1 MKACL
6 EKLQHDPNLT
16 AARKSHRLLGNS
28 AWNVAAFLI
37 GAGLNLLILP
47 FVAFRLGL
55 AAFGVAGLVMAC
67 IAPALAFSNALALAT
82 TRELAQRLSP
92 DEREASRH
100 LFATA
105 LALAGGIGLVIVIS
119 LSLMGPPAARFVFG
133 LQGKAAQDLNLTF
146 ALGASGWL
154 CQALSAVFLALFT
167 ARQDYRRI
175 ALISTISTLVSTGS
189 MAILI
194 PPWPHASTFV
204 GCQALGFATS
214 LLGAMLLSRLAI
226 GEWLARPSFHR
237 APLGNLIHLGGWQF
251 AAQTSGLVAGQ
262 ADRYLLGAFLQPQF
276 VGLYTITQ
284 RLEEAIYIGI
294 LKVGEILFPFFSSL
308 QKESSDRIAD
318 LLFRSSWVLNVLSAT
333 ALGALIPV
341 SGPLLQLWAGR
352 EVGDQA
358 EQLLVVLA
366 VAGMLGCSA
375 NVFGSYLVAS
385 GRSRFSALISV
396 VTAVFILAASAAALP
411 YFGWRAAGWS
421 SCIGMI
427 AQIIVTMILLRQSFG
442 FACLWSRVGHF
453 VLLPL
458 ATGIVTALSLRYCAA
473 GFLSELT
480 PYWWY
485 VGGAYGLAAVII
497 FLVVVVVSGVG
508 PHGAACRRD
517 LRLIARR
524 FLPVRVA

>member
-1 MKACL
+1 MA
-6 EKLQHDPNLT
+6 DLT
-16 AARKSHRLLGNS
+16 AERKSHRLLGNS

-37 GAGLNLLILP
+37 SVGLNLLILP
-47 FVAFRLGL
+47 FVAFRIGL

-67 IAPALAFSNALALAT
+67 VAPALAFSNALALAT

-92 DEREASRH
+92 GEREASRR

-105 LALAGGIGLVIVIS
+105 LMLAGGIGLVIVMS
-119 LSLMGPPAARFVFG
+119 LSMVGPLAARLAFG
-133 LQGKAAQDLNLTF
+133 LQGRTAEDLGLTF
-146 ALGASGWL
+146 VFGASGWL

-175 ALISTISTLVSTGS
+175 ALISTVSTLVSTGS
-189 MAILI
+189 MVILV
-194 PPWPHASTFV
+194 PRWPQASTFV

-214 LLGAMLLSRLAI
+214 LLGAMLLARLSI
-226 GEWLARPSFHR
+226 GDWLARPALHR
-237 APLGNLIHLGGWQF
+237 APLGKLIHLGGWQF

-284 RLEEAIYIGI
+284 RLEEAMYIGI

-318 LLFRSSWVLNVLSAT
+318 LLFRSSWVLNVLAAT

-375 NVFGSYLVAS
+375 NVFASYLVAS
-385 GRSRFSALISV
+385 GRSRSNALISL
-396 VTAVFILAASAAALP
+396 VTAVFTLATSAVALP

-442 FACLWSRVGHF
+442 LIGLWSRVAHF

-458 ATGIVTALSLRYCAA
+458 GAGIVIALGLRYCAA
-473 GFLSELT
+473 GFISELI
-480 PYWWY
+480 PFWWY
-485 VGGAYGLAAVII
+485 VGVAYGLAAGII
-497 FLVVVVVSGVG
+497 FVVVVVVSGVG

-524 FLPVRVA
+524 FLPMRVA